1 MATGTAE
8 MPKLRDETSYRNY
21 FKQSPMLLILV
32 ALAAVF
38 TVFVDNFVSYAN
50 FANMARLFAPLLIL
64 AIGMTIVFIAGG
76 IDLSVGSTAS
86 MASVVCALV
95 IQHTGIVALGF
106 AAGVGTGL
114 LIGAING
121 AVIAFF
127 RLPALVF
134 TLAML
139 LTVRAT
145 ALLITGGYSVGK
157 LPLSVLA
164 FGRGSFLAIP
174 NLLWVSIAVL
184 LLAALFLAR
193 SRRGREIYLVG
204 TSERAATFNALRV
217 TSTKF
222 IAYLVCG
229 GCAGLAGVTIVAR
242 LGSGGPVVGDNLLL
256 SGIAAVVLGGTSI
269 HGGEGTVFKTL
280 IGTLIV
286 ILLEKGLNLF
296 GLSFYDQAIVM
307 GAVIVAGASFSAW
320 MHRRQSTR

>member
-1 MATGTAE
+1 METGIAE
-8 MPKLRDETSYRNY
+8 MPKLGAEHVVRDFVR
-21 FKQSPMLLILV
+21 QSPMLLVLI

-38 TVFVDNFVSYAN
+38 TVSVDNFVSYAN

-64 AIGMTIVFIAGG
+64 AIGMTVVFIAGG

-86 MASVVCALV
+86 MASVICALV
-95 IQHTGIVALGF
+95 IQQTGIMALGF
-106 AAGVGTGL
+106 AAGIATGL

-121 AVIAFF
+121 VVIAIF

-139 LTVRAT
+139 LTVRAV

-164 FGRGSFLAIP
+164 FGRGSLFAVP
-174 NLLWVSIAVL
+174 NLLWIALGVLIVSGI
-184 LLAALFLAR
+184 FLAR
-193 SRRGREIYLVG
+193 SMRGREIYLVG

-222 IAYLVCG
+222 FAYLICG
-229 GCAGLAGVTIVAR
+229 GCAGLAGVTIVTR

-256 SGIAAVVLGGTSI
+256 TGIAAVVLGGTSI

-286 ILLEKGLNLF
+286 VLLEKGLNLF

-307 GAVIVAGASFSAW
+307 GAVILAGASFSAW
-320 MHRRQSTR
+320 MHRKQSTR